1 MPLKPSRQ
9 FDVAVDSTRDG
20 AEAELNL
27 QFNPFPGLRPF
38 SFDETHLFFGRE
50 GQVDEILVKL
60 ASNRAVAVLGSS
72 GSGKSSLIYCGL
84 VPVLYGGFMTETGP
98 NWNIINSRP
107 GVSPLENLATSVADF
122 MVSKGYLAKSD
133 YTIQISI
140 LLSVLRTSSFGLVE
154 ISKFLQLRGSE
165 NICYLLDQFEEIFR
179 YKNLNE
185 ESRNEVSH
193 YVNLVL
199 NAIQQK
205 EVPAYIA
212 ISMRSDFINE
222 CGEFKG
228 LTEILNRSN
237 YVVPKM
243 SREQKRTA
251 IEGPVAVGGGRIS
264 NRLTKRLLADLE
276 NVQDALP
283 ILQHALMRTW
293 DYWVKNR
300 EQGEP
305 MDIRHYNAVGRIEQ
319 ALSQHANEAY
329 DELSARDKEIAEIV
343 FKNITEKN
351 QDNQGMRRPGR
362 ISEIAELA
370 GATGEEVIYVVDQ
383 FRKPGRSFLMPGSQV
398 LLADHS
404 LVEISHESMM
414 RIWTR
419 LSGWVDDE
427 FESSQMYKRLSDAS
441 AMYQIGRTGLWR
453 PPDLQLALNWQ
464 KKQNPTRTWAQR
476 YDEAFERAIV
486 FLDTSRITYEAEL
499 KNQEMLQ
506 KRMLRRARVTN
517 IVLSL
522 AFLVAMVFFFFGL
535 TQRIDAERERD
546 NAQGEKQKAVEA
558 QTIAEKKSQ
567 EAQIALAQVQE
578 SENRLAE
585 NYERLEKAL
594 QEATLARAESEAN
607 LKKAKESERI
617 ANNALSQEAK
627 QRVKA
632 EEATL
637 LAEENFKKANA
648 LLMLSIAQAMEVKAE
663 TMDDAQ
669 LSGLLALQGYKFHT
683 RYEGKKYDP
692 YVFRGLY
699 YANAK
704 LKGYNYNAVQVPGN
718 YRNRMSG
725 LTVSANSEKFYVTGS
740 DGRVFAGDI
749 LRNTIG
755 DQVLINNH
763 PNRVVAL
770 SSDDKHLVV
779 GTDSSA
785 IQIYS
790 VDGGGKPRYIGGHKA
805 SVNDIKFLP
814 DNSGFISVAS
824 DNTVRFTDHRTG
836 ASKQLMT
843 LPMSLKSISINNAGT
858 MLVGASNASQVILI
872 DLKNNSY
879 NIVKTESP
887 NRVLSVAFHPTSNRI
902 AYGLEMIDGNG
913 QVTRGLVKV
922 VDLNTNRVKE
932 LGGHRAGVSD
942 IEYSPDGLLLAAA
955 SLDRKLQLWVVDK
968 EEDLPVVMD
977 NNNGTIWNIGFSRRS
992 DYLIASCNNGEIRI
1006 WPTDPKILADHV
1018 CPELKRSFTK
1028 EEWDIY
1034 IGAQIDIEKTCGNK

>member
-1 MPLKPSRQ
+1 MALKTSRH
-9 FDVAVDSTRDG
+9 FDVAPDLTHDG
-20 AEAELNL
+20 YERELAVE
-27 QFNPFPGLRPF
+27 FNPFPGLRPF
-38 SFDETHLFFGRE
+38 SFEESHLFFGRE

-60 ASNRAVAVLGSS
+60 AANRAVAVLGSS

-107 GVSPLENLATSVADF
+107 GVSPLENLAASIADF
-122 MVSKGYLAKSD
+122 MVSKGYLVKSD
-133 YTIQISI
+133 YAIQRSI
-140 LLSVLRTSSFGLVE
+140 LLSVLKNSPFGLVE
-154 ISKFLQLRGSE
+154 ISKFLQRRGSE

-179 YKNLNE
+179 YKNLSE

-193 YVNLVL
+193 YVNLIL
-199 NAIQQK
+199 NAIQQRDT
-205 EVPAYIA
+205 PAYMA
-212 ISMRSDFINE
+212 ISMRSDFIND
-222 CGEFKG
+222 CAEFQG

-243 SREQKRTA
+243 SREQKRMA

-276 NVQDALP
+276 DVQDALP

-300 EQGEP
+300 EQGEV
-305 MDIRHYNAVGRIEQ
+305 MDLRHYNAVGRIEQ

-329 DELSARDKEIAEIV
+329 DELSARDKEIAEII

-351 QDNQGMRRPGR
+351 QDNQGLRRPGR

-370 GATGEEVIYVVDQ
+370 GATHEEVIQVVDQ
-383 FRKPGRSFLMPGSQV
+383 FRKPGRSFLMPGSHV
-398 LLADHS
+398 ALTGES

-419 LSGWVDDE
+419 LSGWVEDE
-427 FESSQMYKRLSDAS
+427 FESSQMYRRLSDAS

-522 AFLVAMVFFFFGL
+522 AFLIAMVFFFFGL

-546 NAQGEKQKAVEA
+546 NAQGEKQKAVDA
-558 QTIAEKKSQ
+558 QVIAEKKTE
-567 EAQIALAQVQE
+567 EAQVALEQVQE
-578 SENRLAE
+578 SEKRLAE
-585 NYERLEKAL
+585 NYDRLEKAL
-594 QEATLARAESEAN
+594 QEATLARAESETN
-607 LKKAKESERI
+607 LKKAKEAERI
-617 ANNALSQEAK
+617 ANNARSEEAA

-632 EEATL
+632 EQATIE
-637 LAEENFKKANA
+637 AEESYKKANA

-683 RYEGKKYDP
+683 RFDGKPNDP

-704 LKGYNYNAVQVPGN
+704 LKGYNYNVAQVPGN

-725 LTVSANSEKFYVTGS
+725 LAVSSNSDRFYVTGN
-740 DGRVFAGDI
+740 DGRVFGGDI
-749 LRNTIG
+749 LRNTAN
-755 DQVLINNH
+755 DQVLINNFS
-763 PNRVVAL
+763 NRVVAV
-770 SSDDKHLVV
+770 SPDDKYLII

-785 IQIYS
+785 LQIYNI
-790 VDGGGKPRYIGGHKA
+790 DAGGKPRYIGGHKA

-814 DNSGFISVAS
+814 DNSGFISVAG
-824 DNTVRFTDHRTG
+824 DNTVRFTNQQTG
-836 ASKQLMT
+836 ASKQLVA
-843 LPMSLKSISINNAGT
+843 LPMSLKAISINRSGT
-858 MLVGASNASQVILI
+858 MLVGASNSGQVILV
-872 DLKNNSY
+872 DLRNNSY
-879 NIVKTESP
+879 NILRTESP
-887 NRVLSVAFHPTSNRI
+887 NRVLSVAFHPTFNRI
-902 AYGLEMIDGNG
+902 AYGLEIIDGAG

-932 LGGHRAGVSD
+932 LGGHKAGVSD
-942 IEYSPDGLLLAAA
+942 VEYSPNGLLLAAA
-955 SLDRKLQLWVVDK
+955 SLDRKLQLWVVDR

-977 NNNGTIWNIGFSRRS
+977 NNNGSIWNIGFSRAS
-992 DYLIASCNNGEIRI
+992 DYLVASCNNGEIRI
-1006 WPTDPKILADHV
+1006 WPTNPKILADHV
-1018 CPELKRSFTK
+1018 CPALKRAFTK

-1034 IGAQIDIEKTCGNK
+1034 IGSQIDFENTCGK

>member
-1 MPLKPSRQ
+1 MALRPSRQ
-9 FDVAVDSTRDG
+9 IEVSLSFEPQSLESEYAF
-20 AEAELNL
+20 

-38 SFDETHLFFGRE
+38 SFDESHLFFGRE

-60 ASNRAVAVLGSS
+60 AANRSVAVLGSS

-98 NWNIINSRP
+98 NWHIINSRP
-107 GVSPLENLATSVADF
+107 GFSPLENLSTSIADF
-122 MVSKGYLAKSD
+122 MMANGYLTKVD
-133 YTIQISI
+133 YALQKAV
-140 LLSVLRTSSFGLVE
+140 LLSVLRGGPFGLIEV
-154 ISKFLQLRGSE
+154 SKFLQRRGSE
-165 NICYLLDQFEEIFR
+165 NICFILDQFEEVFR
-179 YKNLNE
+179 YKNFGE
-185 ESRNEVSH
+185 EAKNEVSH
-193 YVNLVL
+193 YVNLVI
-199 NAIQQK
+199 NAISQK
-205 EVPAYIA
+205 DTPCYVG
-212 ISMRSDFINE
+212 ISMRSDFIND
-222 CGEFKG
+222 CAEFHG
-228 LTEILNRSN
+228 LTEILNLSS

-243 SREQKRTA
+243 SREQKRMA
-251 IEGPVAVGGGRIS
+251 IDGPVAVGGGKIS

-283 ILQHALMRTW
+283 ILQHAMMRTW

-300 EQGEP
+300 ERGEP
-305 MDIRHYNAVGRIEQ
+305 MDLRHYNAVGRIEQ

-329 DELSARDKEIAEIV
+329 DELSARDKEIAEII

-362 ISEIAELA
+362 VSEIADLA
-370 GATGEEVIYVVDQ
+370 GATEDEVVKVVDQ
-383 FRKPGRSFLMPGSQV
+383 FRKPGRSFLMPGSHVQ
-398 LLADHS
+398 LTGDS

-427 FESSQMYKRLSDAS
+427 YESSQMYKRLSEAS

-453 PPDLQLALNWQ
+453 PPDLQLALIWQ

-522 AFLVAMVFFFFGL
+522 AFIIAMLFFFFGL

-546 NAQGEKQKAVEA
+546 NAQGEEEKALEA
-558 QTIAEKKSQ
+558 RTIAEKKTE
-567 EAQIALAQVQE
+567 EAEIALKQVQE
-578 SENRLAE
+578 QERKLAE
-585 NYERLEKAL
+585 NYELVRKSLAETQVAKAEAEKNFKIAKQQEQIANSARV
-594 QEATLARAESEAN
+594 QEAAQ
-607 LKKAKESERI
+607 RI
-617 ANNALSQEAK
+617 AAEIARKDAEASFN
-627 QRVKA
+627 R
-632 EEATL
+632 
-637 LAEENFKKANA
+637 ANA
-648 LLMLSIAQAMEVKAE
+648 LLMLTIAQSMEAKAE

-683 RYEGKKYDP
+683 RYQGKKYDP

-704 LKGYNYNAVQVPGN
+704 LKGYNYNAAQVPGN

-725 LTVSANSEKFYVTGS
+725 LTVSPNSDKFYVTGS

-749 LRNTIG
+749 MRNSVN
-755 DQVLINNH
+755 DQILMNNY
-763 PNRVVAL
+763 PNRVVAI
-770 SSDDKHLVV
+770 SPDDKYLIV

-790 VDGGGKPRYIGGHKA
+790 MDAGGKPRYIGGHKA
-805 SVNDIKFLP
+805 SVNDIKFMP
-814 DNSGFISVAS
+814 DNSGFISVAG
-824 DNTVRFTDHRTG
+824 DNTIRFTNHQSG
-836 ASKQLMT
+836 ASRQVAA
-843 LPMSLKSISINNAGT
+843 LPVSLKAISINKAGT
-858 MLVGASNASQVILI
+858 SLVGASNAGQVIMV
-872 DLKNNSY
+872 DLKNGSY
-879 NIVKTESP
+879 NILRTESP

-932 LGGHRAGVSD
+932 LPGHRAGVSD
-942 IEYSPDGLLLAAA
+942 VEYSPDGLLLAAA

-977 NNNGTIWNIGFSRRS
+977 NNNGNIWNIGFSRNS

-1006 WPTDPKILADHV
+1006 WPTDPKILADNV
-1018 CPELKRSFTK
+1018 CPEIKRALTQD
-1028 EEWDIY
+1028 EWDIY
-1034 IGAQIDIEKTCGNK
+1034 IDSEIKFENTCSK

>member
-1 MPLKPSRQ
+1 MALKPSKQ
-9 FDVAVDSTRDG
+9 FDVAVDSAQNE
-20 AEAELNL
+20 AETELNL

-38 SFDETHLFFGRE
+38 SFEESHLFFGRE

-72 GSGKSSLIYCGL
+72 GSGKSSLVYCGL
-84 VPVLYGGFMTETGP
+84 VPVLYGGFMTESGP

-122 MVSKGYLAKSD
+122 MVSKGYLAKPD
-133 YTIQISI
+133 HTIQVSI
-140 LLSVLRTSSFGLVE
+140 LLSVLRNSPFGLVE
-154 ISKFLQLRGSE
+154 ISKFLQRRGSE

-179 YKNLNE
+179 YKNLSE

-193 YVNLVL
+193 YVNLIL
-199 NAIQQK
+199 NTIEQK
-205 EVPAYIA
+205 DVPAYMA

-222 CGEFKG
+222 CAEFQG

-243 SREQKRTA
+243 SREQKRMA

-293 DYWVKNR
+293 DYWIKNR

-370 GATGEEVIYVVDQ
+370 GATDEEVIYVVDQ

-522 AFLVAMVFFFFGL
+522 AFIVAMVFFFFGL
-535 TQRIDAERERD
+535 TQRIDAE
-546 NAQGEKQKAVEA
+546 KKADLA
-558 QTIAEKKSQ
+558 DQARQ
-567 EAQIALAQVQE
+567 EAEVAKNDAIAQEKVALQAAEQLQEQQNEINEKNKRLEEALKQTQIAKAEAEE
-578 SENRLAE
+578 S
-585 NYERLEKAL
+585 
-594 QEATLARAESEAN
+594 
-607 LKKAKESERI
+607 LKKAKIAERV
-617 ANNALSQEAK
+617 ANNARSQEAA
-627 QRVKA
+627 QRIKA
-632 EEATL
+632 EEATQR
-637 LAEENFKKANA
+637 AEENFKKANA

-683 RYEGKKYDP
+683 RYDGKKYDP

-704 LKGYNYNAVQVPGN
+704 LKGYNYNAAQVPGN

-725 LTVSANSEKFYVTGS
+725 LAVSSNSEKFYVTGS

-749 LRNTIG
+749 LRHTIG

-790 VDGGGKPRYIGGHKA
+790 VDDGGKPRYIGGHKA

-824 DNTVRFTDHRTG
+824 DNSVRFTDHRTG
-836 ASKQLMT
+836 ASKQLLT

-858 MLVGASNASQVILI
+858 MLVGASNASQVVLI

-879 NIVKTESP
+879 NILKTEAP

-902 AYGLEMIDGNG
+902 AYGLEMIDGG
-913 QVTRGLVKV
+913 GLVTRGLVKV

-955 SLDRKLQLWVVDK
+955 SQDRKLQLWVVDK

-1006 WPTDPKILADHV
+1006 WPTDPKVLADHV

-1034 IGAQIDIEKTCGNK
+1034 IGQQIDIEKTCGTK